1 MKFSEL
7 KPELRKERIDHINVR
22 WGQLYELEKET
33 GQTALHYLFLTN
45 AGGAAAT
52 LAYIGSIGRNNIG
65 VEANI
70 ALGLF
75 VLGLIL
81 SGVSRAK
88 QFHHMSGLFKHWNAL
103 VLLYFSDKQNWS
115 EVEAADDA
123 KAVDDFWDYAIPY
136 ASFGCF
142 IGGAAVGF
150 IALL

>member
-1 MKFSEL
+1 MKFSQTP
-7 KPELRKERIDHINVR
+7 PELRKERIDHINMR
-22 WGQLYELEKET
+22 WEQLYELEKET

-52 LAYIGSIGRNNIG
+52 LAFIGSIGKNNIG
-65 VEANI
+65 IEVKI

-81 SGVSRAK
+81 SGISRAK
-88 QFHHMSGLFKHWNAL
+88 QFHHMSGLFKHWKSL
-103 VLLYFSDKQNWS
+103 VSLYFSDKKTWD
-115 EVEAADDA
+115 EIDVEDDA
-123 KAVDDFWDYAIPY
+123 KAVDDFWDYTIPY
-136 ASFGCF
+136 ASFVCF